1 MARQLSATRD
11 RGAPGLAARPRVGRP
26 GDGPAPAGGRTAG
39 WFVFAD
45 GRDPDP
51 PALLPVGDA
60 MPPAAFGLGVTGW
73 TPTVELATHVRAR
86 PAAGPLCVVAVTRNP
101 ASGFLEEA
109 AEVWDSAGRLVAQ
122 ARRPARMPR
131 AAAG

>member
-1 MARQLSATRD
+1 MAR
-11 RGAPGLAARPRVGRP
+11 LASRLDPESVGRATGRP
-26 GDGPAPAGGRTAG
+26 SARGRTAG

-73 TPTVELATHVRAR
+73 TRTVELATHVRAR

-101 ASGFLEEA
+101 AGGFLEEA